1 MIDAAPD
8 TNNTVSY
15 APTVQVKLMLIL
27 GNSTQ
32 QQMGNAMSMLPSLF
46 LNLFLSLRINS
57 FTTDSKRYYSLV
69 RLLFLC
75 KG

>member
-15 APTVQVKLMLIL
+15 APTVQVKMVLIL
-27 GNSTQ
+27 GNITQ

-46 LNLFLSLRINS
+46 LNLFLSL
-57 FTTDSKRYYSLV
+57 
-69 RLLFLC
+69 
-75 KG
+75 